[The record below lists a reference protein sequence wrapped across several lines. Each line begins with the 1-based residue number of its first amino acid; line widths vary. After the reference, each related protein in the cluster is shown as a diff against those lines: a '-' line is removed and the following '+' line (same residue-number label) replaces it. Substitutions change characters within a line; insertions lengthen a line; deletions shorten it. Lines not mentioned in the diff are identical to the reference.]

1 MCWWWAGQLSVEWAF
16 SQMMS
21 LTLTVPWKS
30 QHPSLC
36 TFTDA
41 DVDPRW
47 SVLNIVS
54 LLRKC
59 DHANTLGFTH
69 TCNARTKPQKE
80 TLDICYYLTH
90 TTPTQHIFAINN
102 RHIQGTQAHVHTVL
116 HFPVLQGFNFPSPDV
131 ARALIHCPFQ
141 GKPSMF
147 LSSVIP
153 GKAKDWSV

>member
-1 MCWWWAGQLSVEWAF
+1 
-16 SQMMS
+16 MMS
-21 LTLTVPWKS
+21 LTLTVPWES

-41 DVDPRW
+41 IDPQW
-47 SVLNIVS
+47 SALNIVP

-59 DHANTLGFTH
+59 DHTNTLVFTH
-69 TCNARTKPQKE
+69 MQCKDKPQKE
-80 TLDICYYLTH
+80 TLDICYYLAH
-90 TTPTQHIFAINN
+90 TTPTQHIFAINI

-116 HFPVLQGFNFPSPDV
+116 HFSVLQGFNFPSPDV

-153 GKAKDWSV
+153 GKAKD